1 MGTTT
6 LLGSSKCGDL
16 LHVELELLHENGIT
30 TTQIDVYPQLYLAKK
45 KRTITA
51 VSSSKATKRVDS
63 CVAFLSTESLSF
75 GLVLKL
81 IQASSQAFAII
92 RVLNEVADLTLCKDK
107 ITYSKFNSH
116 YRAFYPPRCV
126 AMCVRLVHTDL

>member
-1 MGTTT
+1 MGTT
-6 LLGSSKCGDL
+6 LLGSSKCGDFL
-16 LHVELELLHENGIT
+16 QNELELLHENGIT
-30 TTQIDVYPQLYLAKK
+30 TPQIDVYPQLYVAKK

-51 VSSSKATKRVDS
+51 LSSSKATKRVDS
-63 CVAFLSTESLSF
+63 CVAFLSADILSF

-81 IQASSQAFAII
+81 IQANSQVFAII

-107 ITYSKFNSH
+107 ITSSKFSYH

-126 AMCVRLVHTDL
+126 CKLDM